1 LRPAKTPCKPPS
13 VSDTLLGMELVF
25 NLLLIAGGI
34 VLLYFGG
41 EALVK
46 NAVVL
51 ARTWGISSMVVG
63 LTVVAFGTSSPELAA
78 SLAAA
83 LTGSPDVAIGNVV
96 GSNILNILLILGV
109 TALLAPIRAQA
120 QFIKREVPIMIGASL
135 LLFVFMYTG
144 EQVGRWEGLASVV
157 LLGLYIWFLYRSSAD
172 ENPEVL
178 GEFDQEYGQPVQT
191 GWRTY
196 AGLVL
201 GLVLLGVGARL
212 LTIGAVELAR
222 AFGVP
227 ELVIGLTIVALGTS
241 LPEVAAS
248 ITAALRREPDIAL
261 GNIVGSNVF
270 NILGILGLTA
280 LVQPV
285 GLPWES
291 IQRDMWTMLAASVL
305 LWPFLAT
312 GYRLGRRE
320 GGVFLGLYVAY
331 VAFLI
336 NSASQHGAG

>member
-1 LRPAKTPCKPPS
+1 MY
-13 VSDTLLGMELVF
+13 DTLLGMELVF

-41 EALVK
+41 EALVR
-46 NAVVL
+46 NAVAL
-51 ARTWGISSMVVG
+51 ARSWGVSTMVVG

-83 LTGSPDVAIGNVV
+83 LTGSPEIAIGNVV

-120 QFIKREVPIMIGASL
+120 QFIKREVPIMIGVSL
-135 LLFVFMYTG
+135 LLLAFLYTG
-144 EQVGRWEGLASVV
+144 GQVGRWEGLASVV
-157 LLGLYIWFLYRSSAD
+157 LLGLYIWFLYRSSAG

-178 GEFDQEYGQPVQT
+178 SEFDQEYGQPT
-191 GWRTY
+191 NAGWQTY
-196 AGLVL
+196 AGLLL

-222 AFGVP
+222 VFGVP

-248 ITAALRREPDIAL
+248 IAAALKREPDIAL

-285 GLPWES
+285 GVPWEG
-291 IQRDMWTMLAASVL
+291 IQRDIWVMLGASFL

-331 VAFLI
+331 MVLLI
-336 NSASQHGAG
+336 REASQGAAG

>member
-1 LRPAKTPCKPPS
+1 
-13 VSDTLLGMELVF
+13 MEFGL

-51 ARTWGISSMVVG
+51 ARSWGISTMVVG

-83 LTGSPDVAIGNVV
+83 LSGSPAIAIGNVV
-96 GSNILNILLILGV
+96 GSNILNILLILGL
-109 TALLAPIRAQA
+109 TALIVPIRAQA
-120 QFIKREVPIMIGASL
+120 QFIKREVPIMIGAVL
-135 LLFVFMYTG
+135 LLFALLYFDQ
-144 EQVGRWEGLASVV
+144 QVGRWEGLISVV
-157 LLGLYIWFLYRSSAD
+157 LLGLYIWFLYRSSTSEGALVQQ
-172 ENPEVL
+172 EY
-178 GEFDQEYGQPVQT
+178 DQEYGKPAKANWQA
-191 GWRTY
+191 Y
-196 AGLVL
+196 AGVAL
-201 GLVLLGVGARL
+201 GLVLLGVGARI

-261 GNIVGSNVF
+261 GNIVGSNIF
-270 NILGILGLTA
+270 NILGILGITA

-285 GLPWES
+285 GLPWEN
-291 IQRDMWTMLAASVL
+291 IQRDMWVMLLASLL
-305 LWPFLAT
+305 LWPFLVT
-312 GYRLGRRE
+312 GARLGRRE
-320 GGVFLGLYVAY
+320 GGVFLGLYVVY

-336 NSASQHGAG
+336 VTAT

>member
-1 LRPAKTPCKPPS
+1 
-13 VSDTLLGMELVF
+13 MEFAL

-51 ARTWGISSMVVG
+51 ARSWGISTLVVG

-83 LTGSPDVAIGNVV
+83 LTGSPAIAIGNVV
-96 GSNILNILLILGV
+96 GSNILNILLILGI

-120 QFIKREVPIMIGASL
+120 QFIKREVPIMIGAAL
-135 LLFVFMYTG
+135 LLFAFLYFDRQIT
-144 EQVGRWEGLASVV
+144 RWEGLFSVV
-157 LLGLYIWFLYRSSAD
+157 LLGLYIWFLYRSSAGESAD
-172 ENPEVL
+172 VL
-178 GEFDQEYGQPVQT
+178 EEFNQEYGQPAKT
-191 GWRTY
+191 GWQTY
-196 AGLVL
+196 AGLVF

-222 AFGVP
+222 AFGAP
-227 ELVIGLTIVALGTS
+227 ELIIGLTIVALGTS

-261 GNIVGSNVF
+261 GNIVGSNIF
-270 NILGILGLTA
+270 NILGILGITA

-285 GLPWES
+285 GLPWEN
-291 IQRDMWTMLAASVL
+291 IQRDMWMMLLASLL
-305 LWPFLAT
+305 LWPFLVT
-312 GYRLGRRE
+312 GARLGRRE

-336 NSASQHGAG
+336 VTAV

>member
-1 LRPAKTPCKPPS
+1 
-13 VSDTLLGMELVF
+13 MEFAL
-25 NLLLIAGGI
+25 NLLLIAGGV

-51 ARTWGISSMVVG
+51 ARSWGIRTMVVG

-83 LTGSPDVAIGNVV
+83 LSGSPAIAIGNVV

-109 TALLAPIRAQA
+109 TALVTPIRAQA
-120 QFIKREVPIMIGASL
+120 QFIKREVPIMIGAAL
-135 LLFVFMYTG
+135 LLFWFLYFDQ
-144 EQVGRWEGLASVV
+144 QVSRLEGLLSVA
-157 LLGLYIWFLYRSSAD
+157 LLGLYIWFLYRSSAG
-172 ENPEVL
+172 ESAEVQ
-178 GEFDQEYGQPVQT
+178 GEFEQEYGQPVKAGWQT
-191 GWRTY
+191 YG
-196 AGLVL
+196 GVVL

-212 LTIGAVELAR
+212 LTMGAVELAR

-227 ELVIGLTIVALGTS
+227 ELIIGLSIVALGTS

-248 ITAALRREPDIAL
+248 IMAALRREPDIAL
-261 GNIVGSNVF
+261 GNIVGSNIF
-270 NILGILGLTA
+270 NILGILGITA

-291 IQRDMWTMLAASVL
+291 VARDMWVMLGASVL
-305 LWPFLAT
+305 LWPFLVT
-312 GYRLGRRE
+312 GFRLGRRE

-336 NSASQHGAG
+336 RTTA

>member
-1 LRPAKTPCKPPS
+1 
-13 VSDTLLGMELVF
+13 MEFVL

-51 ARTWGISSMVVG
+51 ARSWGISTMVVG

-83 LTGSPDVAIGNVV
+83 LSGSPAIAIGNVV
-96 GSNILNILLILGV
+96 GSNTLNILLILGV
-109 TALLAPIRAQA
+109 TALVAPIRAQA
-120 QFIKREVPIMIGASL
+120 QFIKREVPIMIGAAL
-135 LLFVFMYTG
+135 LLFWFLYFDQ
-144 EQVGRWEGLASVV
+144 QVSRLEGLLAVV
-157 LLGLYIWFLYRSSAD
+157 LLSLYIWFLYQSSAG
-172 ENPEVL
+172 ESAEVQ
-178 GEFDQEYGQPVQT
+178 GEFDQEYGQPVQAS
-191 GWRTY
+191 WQTY
-196 AGLVL
+196 AGVVL

-227 ELVIGLTIVALGTS
+227 ELIIGLTIVALGTS

-270 NILGILGLTA
+270 NILGILGITA
-280 LVQPV
+280 LVQPI

-291 IQRDMWTMLAASVL
+291 IQRDMWVMLGASVL
-305 LWPFLAT
+305 LWPFLVT
-312 GYRLGRRE
+312 GFRLGRRE
-320 GGVFLGLYVAY
+320 GGVFLGLYVVY
-331 VAFLI
+331 VTLLVRTAT
-336 NSASQHGAG
+336 

>member
-1 LRPAKTPCKPPS
+1 
-13 VSDTLLGMELVF
+13 MEFAL

-51 ARTWGISSMVVG
+51 ARSWGISTMVVG

-83 LTGSPDVAIGNVV
+83 LSGSPAIAIGNVV
-96 GSNILNILLILGV
+96 GSNTLNILLILGV
-109 TALLAPIRAQA
+109 TALVAPIRAQA
-120 QFIKREVPIMIGASL
+120 QFIKREVPIMIGAAL
-135 LLFVFMYTG
+135 LLFWFLYFDQ
-144 EQVGRWEGLASVV
+144 QVSRLEGLLAVV
-157 LLGLYIWFLYRSSAD
+157 LLGLYIWFLYQSSAG
-172 ENPEVL
+172 ESAEVQ
-178 GEFDQEYGQPVQT
+178 GEFDQEYGRPVQAS
-191 GWRTY
+191 WQTY
-196 AGLVL
+196 GGVGL

-227 ELVIGLTIVALGTS
+227 ELIIGLTIVALGTS

-248 ITAALRREPDIAL
+248 IMAALRREPDIAL

-270 NILGILGLTA
+270 NILGILGITA
-280 LVQPV
+280 LVQPI

-291 IQRDMWTMLAASVL
+291 IQRDMWVMLGASVL
-305 LWPFLAT
+305 LWPFLVT
-312 GYRLGRRE
+312 GSRLGRRE
-320 GGVFLGLYVAY
+320 GGVFLGLYVLY
-331 VAFLI
+331 VALLI
-336 NSASQHGAG
+336 RVA

>member
-1 LRPAKTPCKPPS
+1 
-13 VSDTLLGMELVF
+13 MEFAL

-51 ARTWGISSMVVG
+51 ARSWGISTMVVG

-83 LTGSPDVAIGNVV
+83 LSGSPAIAIGNVV
-96 GSNILNILLILGV
+96 GSNTLNILLILGF
-109 TALLAPIRAQA
+109 TALVAPIRAQA
-120 QFIKREVPIMIGASL
+120 QFIKREVPIMIGAAL
-135 LLFVFMYTG
+135 LLFWFLYFDQ
-144 EQVGRWEGLASVV
+144 QVSRLEGLLAVV
-157 LLGLYIWFLYRSSAD
+157 LLGLYIWFLYQSSAG
-172 ENPEVL
+172 ESAEVQ
-178 GEFDQEYGQPVQT
+178 GEFDQEYGRPVQAS
-191 GWRTY
+191 WQTY
-196 AGLVL
+196 GGVVL

-227 ELVIGLTIVALGTS
+227 ELIIGLTIVALGTS

-248 ITAALRREPDIAL
+248 IMAALRREPDIAL

-270 NILGILGLTA
+270 NILGILGITA
-280 LVQPV
+280 LVQPI

-291 IQRDMWTMLAASVL
+291 IQRDMWVMLGASVL
-305 LWPFLAT
+305 LWPFLVT
-312 GYRLGRRE
+312 GFRLGRRE
-320 GGVFLGLYVAY
+320 GGVFLGLYVIY
-331 VAFLI
+331 VALLI
-336 NSASQHGAG
+336 RTAS

>member
-1 LRPAKTPCKPPS
+1 
-13 VSDTLLGMELVF
+13 MEFVQ

-41 EALVK
+41 ETLVK

-51 ARTWGISSMVVG
+51 ARSWGISTMVVG

-83 LTGSPDVAIGNVV
+83 LSGSPAIAIGNVV
-96 GSNILNILLILGV
+96 GSNIFNILLILGI
-109 TALLAPIRAQA
+109 TALVAPIRAQA
-120 QFIKREVPIMIGASL
+120 QFIKREVPIMIGVAL
-135 LLFVFMYTG
+135 LLFAFLYFN
-144 EQVGRWEGLASVV
+144 QVVDRWEGLLSV
-157 LLGLYIWFLYRSSAD
+157 LLLALYIWFLYRSSTN
-172 ENPEVL
+172 ENTEVL
-178 GEFDQEYGQPVQT
+178 SEFDQEYGRPVQA
-191 GWRTY
+191 GWQTY
-196 AGLVL
+196 AGVVL

-222 AFGVP
+222 AFGVS

-248 ITAALRREPDIAL
+248 IAAALRREPDIAL
-261 GNIVGSNVF
+261 GNIVGSNIF
-270 NILGILGLTA
+270 NILGILGITA
-280 LVQPV
+280 LVQPI

-291 IQRDMWTMLAASVL
+291 IQRDMWVMLLVSVL
-305 LWPFLAT
+305 LWPFLVT
-312 GYRLGRRE
+312 GFRLGRRE

-331 VAFLI
+331 VALLI
-336 NSASQHGAG
+336 RTAT

>member
-1 LRPAKTPCKPPS
+1 
-13 VSDTLLGMELVF
+13 MELVL
-25 NLLLIAGGI
+25 NLLPIAGGV

-51 ARTWGISSMVVG
+51 ARSWGISTMVVG

-83 LTGSPDVAIGNVV
+83 LTGSPAIAIGNVV
-96 GSNILNILLILGV
+96 GSNILNILFILGV

-120 QFIKREVPIMIGASL
+120 QFIKREMPVLIGVTL
-135 LLFVFMYTG
+135 LLFVLLYFDQRIT
-144 EQVGRWEGLASVV
+144 RWEGLFSIV
-157 LLGLYIWFLYRSSAD
+157 LLGLYIWFLYRSGAGESAD
-172 ENPEVL
+172 VL
-178 GEFDQEYGQPVQT
+178 DEFNREYSPSAKA
-191 GWRTY
+191 GWQTY
-196 AGLVL
+196 AGLVM

-227 ELVIGLTIVALGTS
+227 ELAIGLTIVALGTS

-261 GNIVGSNVF
+261 GNIIGSNIF
-270 NILGILGLTA
+270 NILGILGITA

-285 GLPWES
+285 GLPWED
-291 IQRDMWTMLAASVL
+291 IQRDMWVMLLASVL

-312 GYRLGRRE
+312 GFRLGRRE
-320 GGVFLGLYVAY
+320 GGVFLGLYLAY
-331 VAFLI
+331 VALLVQ
-336 NSASQHGAG
+336 SAAQRNLG

>member
-1 LRPAKTPCKPPS
+1 
-13 VSDTLLGMELVF
+13 MEFALNF
-25 NLLLIAGGI
+25 LLIAGGI

-41 EALVK
+41 ETLVK

-51 ARTWGISSMVVG
+51 AHSWGISTIVVG

-83 LTGSPDVAIGNVV
+83 LTGSPDIAIGNVV
-96 GSNILNILLILGV
+96 GSNILNVLLILGV
-109 TALLAPIRAQA
+109 TALVAPIRAQA
-120 QFIKREVPIMIGASL
+120 QFIKREVPIMIGAAL
-135 LLFVFMYTG
+135 LLFWFLYFDQ
-144 EQVGRWEGLASVV
+144 QVSRLEGLLSVV
-157 LLGLYIWFLYRSSAD
+157 LLGLYIGFLYRSSAG
-172 ENPEVL
+172 ESAEVQ
-178 GEFDQEYGQPVQT
+178 GEFDQEYGRPVQAS
-191 GWRTY
+191 WQTY
-196 AGLVL
+196 AGVVL

-227 ELVIGLTIVALGTS
+227 ELIIGLTIVALGTS

-270 NILGILGLTA
+270 NILGILGITA

-291 IQRDMWTMLAASVL
+291 IQRDLWVMLGASVL
-305 LWPFLAT
+305 LWPFLVT
-312 GYRLGRRE
+312 GFRLGRRE
-320 GGVFLGLYVAY
+320 GGVFLGLYVIY
-331 VAFLI
+331 VALLI
-336 NSASQHGAG
+336 RTAT

>member
-1 LRPAKTPCKPPS
+1 
-13 VSDTLLGMELVF
+13 MEFVLS
-25 NLLLIAGGI
+25 LLLIAGGI

-51 ARTWGISSMVVG
+51 ARSWGISTMVVG

-83 LTGSPDVAIGNVV
+83 LSGSPAIAIGNVV
-96 GSNILNILLILGV
+96 GSNTLNILLILGV
-109 TALLAPIRAQA
+109 TALVAPIRAQA
-120 QFIKREVPIMIGASL
+120 QFIKREVPIMIGSAL
-135 LLFVFMYTG
+135 LLFWFLYFDQ
-144 EQVGRWEGLASVV
+144 QVSRLEGLLAVV
-157 LLGLYIWFLYRSSAD
+157 LLGLYIWFLYQSSAG
-172 ENPEVL
+172 ESAEVQ
-178 GEFDQEYGQPVQT
+178 GEFDQEYGRPVRASWQT
-191 GWRTY
+191 YG
-196 AGLVL
+196 GVVL

-227 ELVIGLTIVALGTS
+227 ELIIGLTIVALGTS

-248 ITAALRREPDIAL
+248 IMAALRREPDIAL

-270 NILGILGLTA
+270 NILGILGITA
-280 LVQPV
+280 LVQPI

-291 IQRDMWTMLAASVL
+291 IQRDMWVMLGASVL
-305 LWPFLAT
+305 LWPFLVT
-312 GYRLGRRE
+312 GFRLGRRE
-320 GGVFLGLYVAY
+320 GGVFLGLYVIY
-331 VAFLI
+331 VALLI
-336 NSASQHGAG
+336 RAAT

>member
-1 LRPAKTPCKPPS
+1 
-13 VSDTLLGMELVF
+13 MEFAL

-51 ARTWGISSMVVG
+51 ARSWGISTMVVG

-83 LTGSPDVAIGNVV
+83 LSGSPAIAIGNVV
-96 GSNILNILLILGV
+96 GSNTLNILLILGV
-109 TALLAPIRAQA
+109 TALVAPVRAQA
-120 QFIKREVPIMIGASL
+120 QFIKREVPIMIGAAL
-135 LLFVFMYTG
+135 LLFWFLYFDQ
-144 EQVGRWEGLASVV
+144 QVSRLEGLLAVV
-157 LLGLYIWFLYRSSAD
+157 LLGLYIWFLYRSSAG
-172 ENPEVL
+172 ESPEVQ
-178 GEFDQEYGQPVQT
+178 GEFDQEYGRPVQAS
-191 GWRTY
+191 WQTY
-196 AGLVL
+196 GGVGL

-227 ELVIGLTIVALGTS
+227 ELIIGLTIVALGTS

-248 ITAALRREPDIAL
+248 IMAALRREPDIAL

-270 NILGILGLTA
+270 NILGILGITA
-280 LVQPV
+280 LVQPI

-291 IQRDMWTMLAASVL
+291 IQRDMWVMLGASVL
-305 LWPFLAT
+305 LWPFLVT
-312 GYRLGRRE
+312 GSRLGRRE
-320 GGVFLGLYVAY
+320 GGVFLGLYVLY
-331 VAFLI
+331 VALLI
-336 NSASQHGAG
+336 RVA